1 MNTIVSQKA
10 ARYYFGWIATL
21 TEDLLVLYSQFTTD
35 LELEKHIIK
44 LNRRNK

>member
-1 MNTIVSQKA
+1 MSA
-10 ARYYFGWIATL
+10 AIAGVKP
-21 TEDLLVLYSQFTTD
+21 EDILVLYSQFTTD